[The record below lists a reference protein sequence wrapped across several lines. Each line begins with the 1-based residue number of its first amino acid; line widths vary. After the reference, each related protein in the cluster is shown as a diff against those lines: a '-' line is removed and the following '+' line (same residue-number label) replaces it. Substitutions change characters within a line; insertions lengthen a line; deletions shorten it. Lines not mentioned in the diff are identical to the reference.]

1 MPALQL
7 EQCDVYVHRLLIN
20 SLNSSNTGMVV
31 HSVCACVRACV
42 RACVCITHQHAG
54 LLHSGN
60 SWVWFQVP
68 VTWQHERQR
77 DNQSGAPSL
86 AQPIRN
92 LVTDSSD
99 ATQPIDDQQPAKFRP
114 IKITRQRFE
123 LRELQ
128 LDVSLR
134 GDESVNRRLDQD
146 LLPYV
151 RFPQHELSSWTDLP
165 FQRVHGVPAAA
176 FLRIPVQ
183 QLSLLRNPWSG

>member
-1 MPALQL
+1 
-7 EQCDVYVHRLLIN
+7 
-20 SLNSSNTGMVV
+20 MVR
-31 HSVCACVRACV
+31 S
-42 RACVCITHQHAG
+42 ITHQHAG

-68 VTWQHERQR
+68 VTWQHERQQ
-77 DNQSGAPSL
+77 DNQSSAPSL
-86 AQPIRN
+86 TQPIRN

-99 ATQPIDDQQPAKFRP
+99 ASQPIDDQQPAKFRP
-114 IKITRQRFE
+114 IKITRQRLE

-134 GDESVNRRLDQD
+134 GDESVIRRLDQD

-151 RFPQHELSSWTDLP
+151 RFPKHELSSWTDLP
-165 FQRVHGVPAAA
+165 LQRVPGVPAAA